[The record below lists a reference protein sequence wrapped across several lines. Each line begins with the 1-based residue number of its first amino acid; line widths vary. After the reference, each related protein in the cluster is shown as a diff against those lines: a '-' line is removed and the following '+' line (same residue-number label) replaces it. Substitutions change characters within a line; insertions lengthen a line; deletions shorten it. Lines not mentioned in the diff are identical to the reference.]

1 MTKFYFIVLALFL
14 VGCASEQPKF
24 KKEKTCSQVS
34 LKYLQNPRN
43 QSMQILNSPDLNLK
57 LASTQKSMQLCYE
70 DFKNRTGEDE
80 FNTCMVVGVDYF
92 GNLDFYEFSSQE
104 VKLDE
109 TFMKC
114 AMAVTGQ
121 VQYADYGRNYILV
134 QSYQFYKK

>member
-14 VGCASEQPKF
+14 VGCASERPKF
-24 KKEKTCSQVS
+24 KKEKTCSHVS
-34 LKYLQNPRN
+34 LKYLKNPRN
-43 QSMQILNSPDLNLK
+43 QFMQIINSPDLNMK

-70 DFKNRTGEDE
+70 DFKNRTGQDE

-92 GNLDFYEFSSQE
+92 GNLDFYEFSSKE
-104 VKLDE
+104 VKLDQ

-134 QSYQFYKK
+134 QSYQFYKD